1 MQHARDIT
9 LGIPG
14 GSLGTA
20 GPFSISQKCRI
31 LNLSCTYHRLKSNR
45 CSMLNACRWLFG
57 HCRTSCFGLPMA
69 LWALPDSTQPV
80 ALIGTAGPRPRR
92 RRLRPVPQLVSI
104 HTEVGTLVSPAT
116 PCRARSGASATTV
129 A

>member
-1 MQHARDIT
+1 MLA
-9 LGIPG
+9 G

-20 GPFSISQKCRI
+20 G
-31 LNLSCTYHRLKSNR
+31 LSV
-45 CSMLNACRWLFG
+45 
-57 HCRTSCFGLPMA
+57 FGLPVA

-80 ALIGTAGPRPRR
+80 ALIGTAGPQPRR
-92 RRLRPVPQLVSI
+92 RRLRPVPQPVSI

-129 A
+129 AQLALRSAPPYHPAFPVAP